1 MVSPVIIDLPPNK
14 ANSDIQSIREEQNED
29 IFVDDEFVSNLKEI
43 FSCDKQT
50 IITHLQG
57 KHAED
62 SLFQLQ
68 SRLHELVQETFP
80 HYVGSKVIRRKCK

>member
-1 MVSPVIIDLPPNK
+1 MASPVIIDLPPNK
-14 ANSDIQSIREEQNED
+14 ENTDILSILEEQNED
-29 IFVDDEFVSNLKEI
+29 IFVDEFVSNLKEI

-50 IITHLQG
+50 IITHLEG

-80 HYVGSKVIRRKCK
+80 HYVGSKVIRRKRK